1 MDQALPSTFE
11 LFKSFAE
18 ALAIGLLI
26 GIERYK
32 ARSPGE
38 KGPAGVR
45 TFAVI
50 AVLGAVC
57 GLLQQPVLTGLV
69 FLALAALLAISY
81 FRSSQQS
88 LGITTETAALLAFW
102 LGFLVHTREVLAL
115 GIAIVL
121 AVLLAAKEPLHAFA
135 RKTISELEFYDTL
148 KFLVVVFVV
157 YPLLP
162 DRNLGPFELFNPAKI
177 WSLIILVSS
186 ISYLGYLAIRLL
198 GARRG
203 LHFSALLGGVASTVA
218 VTMSLADRARAAPES
233 SQFFGVTAVLAN
245 AAQFPRLL
253 LLAGVTSW
261 ALTQELLPVL
271 GVMLG
276 AALLG
281 AWLFSRG
288 FRKTDRDSVQL
299 VLSNPYSFVP
309 ALKFGL
315 FFVAILT
322 FSKLAT
328 NWFGSQGILAASLLG
343 GLASVSAVVLSIA
356 NLLESGAVSSSEAA
370 LGVLV
375 GVLANAASK
384 MALARLHGTAGFARW
399 LGAGLGIVLLTGFGT
414 ALLLDW
420 LGG

>member
-203 LHFSALLGGVASTVA
+203 LHLSALLGGVASTVA

-343 GLASVSAVVLSIA
+343 GLASVSAVVLSTA

-384 MALARLHGTAGFARW
+384 MALARLHGTAGFVRW

-414 ALLLDW
+414 ALLLAW